1 MAGAE
6 FAMSVVSVFM
16 EDNDDLQM
24 TSFGGCM
31 DEVVDTEETLA
42 VV

>member
-16 EDNDDLQM
+16 EEHDDLQM
-24 TSFGGCM
+24 TSFSECM